1 MYKDIRGREEGAVSK
16 LKLVEIVVLAATAL
30 LTAARSVIKFLE
42 YMGKLKA
49 KRAECA
55 A

>member
-1 MYKDIRGREEGAVSK
+1 MSK

-30 LTAARSVIKFLE
+30 LTAVRSIVKFLE
-42 YMGKLKA
+42 YMGKLKG
-49 KRAECA
+49 KRAACA